1 MNRKEQGCSSAHYLL
16 SKMINTTSFQRSYV
30 LVPAP
35 LFLYKNAHIH
45 LHPATGKTVAMPQT
59 PTPQQQA
66 VIEQTEGPHLV
77 IAGPGSG
84 KTFTLVERIV
94 HLVTEK
100 EVLPESLLVATF
112 TEKAAGELISRIIRR
127 LLEHNVVANV
137 SAMYVGTL
145 HSICLRI
152 LEERREYTR
161 LKKNFTLMDQFDQTY
176 FIYQRLNEFEE
187 LAPLT
192 LLMGREAVSRWN
204 KALNL
209 CAWLNKLSEECIEA
223 SALQG
228 DEDEAVQALGKWYA
242 RYLVLLEE
250 ENLLDFSVVQ
260 LETVRLLEAYPDTVL
275 TELRQQFQYILIDEY
290 QETNTVQ
297 E

>member
-1 MNRKEQGCSSAHYLL
+1 
-16 SKMINTTSFQRSYV
+16 
-30 LVPAP
+30 
-35 LFLYKNAHIH
+35 
-45 LHPATGKTVAMPQT
+45 MPQT

-290 QETNTVQ
+290 QETNTVILFLPNHFPMTAFSIYCVSDRRQ
-297 E
+297 FFL